1 MMTSPP
7 SRDNV
12 TLRGAFAGAAGPR
25 ALGVFALVFAP
36 VFALVF
42 APVLAFA
49 FAFLFDLVAM
59 SRIERGFAPTSRR
72 IARRPTLEAS
82 SRASS
87 ERASRGVPGP
97 STEPVPN
104 SSSRFGRRSTPGPPS
119 ALELWL
125 IAEGLPKNA
134 PMPATRYVLAVDQGT
149 TSTRA
154 VLLDSKLVV
163 RGVGQ
168 QEFTQHF
175 PKPGLVE
182 HDLKEIWD
190 TTERCI
196 ARALKQAKA
205 KGTDVAA
212 IGITNQRETTG
223 LWTTSGKPLHR
234 AIVWQDRRTSELC
247 HELKARGEEP
257 RVKQTTGL
265 VLDPYF
271 SGTKLK
277 WLLDHVSGARAQAA
291 QGALRFGTIDSWLV
305 FKMTGGA
312 AHVTDVSN
320 ASRTLLMN
328 LATLTWDDSMLALFD
343 VPKEVLPRIVSS
355 AEVYGVT
362 RGMKSLPD
370 GVPVSGIAGD
380 QQAALFGQACFDP
393 GEAKCTYGTG
403 AFLLMNVGSTPVQS
417 KAGLL
422 STVAW
427 KVGGVTTY
435 ALEGSSFIA
444 GAAVQWLRDGLGL
457 IKKSADVEAL
467 AKTVKS
473 SGAVVFVP
481 ALAGLG
487 APHWR
492 PDARGLFAG
501 IDRSTTKGHLARA
514 VLEGVALQIQDLAE
528 AMKLDSGRVIPAFKV
543 DGGAVR
549 NDLLMQFQ
557 ADVLGTPV
565 VRPRNV
571 ETTALGA
578 AFLAGLGVGFWKSPE
593 DIRKAWKADKVFAP
607 KMSVEQR
614 AHHLGKWRDAVKR
627 A

>member
-1 MMTSPP
+1 MT
-7 SRDNV
+7 
-12 TLRGAFAGAAGPR
+12 
-25 ALGVFALVFAP
+25 
-36 VFALVF
+36 
-42 APVLAFA
+42 
-49 FAFLFDLVAM
+49 
-59 SRIERGFAPTSRR
+59 
-72 IARRPTLEAS
+72 
-82 SRASS
+82 
-87 ERASRGVPGP
+87 
-97 STEPVPN
+97 
-104 SSSRFGRRSTPGPPS
+104 
-119 ALELWL
+119 
-125 IAEGLPKNA
+125 
-134 PMPATRYVLAVDQGT
+134 TRYVLAVDQGT

-154 VLLDSKLVV
+154 VLLDSKLNV

-168 QEFTQHF
+168 KEFTQYF
-175 PKPGLVE
+175 PKAGLVE
-182 HDLKEIWD
+182 HDLKEIWA
-190 TTERCI
+190 TTEWCI

-205 KGTDVAA
+205 RGSDVAA

-223 LWTTSGKPLHR
+223 LWNLAGKPVHR
-234 AIVWQDRRTSELC
+234 AIVWQDRRTSERC
-247 HELKARGEEP
+247 AELKAKGEEA
-257 RVKQTTGL
+257 RVRATTGL

-271 SGTKLK
+271 SGTKLE
-277 WLLDHVSGARAQAA
+277 WLLDHVKDARQLAER
-291 QGALRFGTIDSWLV
+291 GELKFGTIDTWLV
-305 FKMTGGA
+305 YKMTGGEQ
-312 AHVTDVSN
+312 HVTDVSN
-320 ASRTLLMN
+320 ASRTMLMN
-328 LATLTWDDSMLALFD
+328 LATLQWDDELLSLLR
-343 VPKEVLPRIVSS
+343 VPRAVLPRIAGS
-355 AEVYGVT
+355 AELYGVT
-362 RGMKSLPD
+362 KGMTSLPD

-403 AFLLMNVGSTPVQS
+403 AFLLMNVGTNPVAS

-422 STVAW
+422 STVGW
-427 KVGGVTTY
+427 KIGDTTTY

-457 IKKSADVEAL
+457 VKKASDVEAL

-528 AMKLDSGRVIPAFKV
+528 AMKLDSGRAIPAFKV
-543 DGGAVR
+543 DGGAAR

-557 ADVLGTPV
+557 ADVLGTNV
-565 VRPRNV
+565 VRPKNV

-593 DIRKAWKADKVFAP
+593 DIRKAWRADRVFKP
-607 KMSVEQR
+607 KMSEDER
-614 AHHLGKWRDAVKR
+614 ARHLGKWRDAVKR